1 MVLTANTSWKGI
13 STTFS
18 SFVGGTFFHTT
29 VNVEIE
35 IDCLDKQTNGCVEL
49 QITQSL
55 ENNERKARLSARIL
69 LSSANSKG
77 LASFAVIQERVE
89 AVKSTFKNLRV
100 LGKTRTT
107 LVEVLMSNVH
117 QTTSVRP
124 VFKDKN

>member
-18 SFVGGTFFHTT
+18 SFVGGTFFHST

-49 QITQSL
+49 QITQSQ

-77 LASFAVIQERVE
+77 LASCGH
-89 AVKSTFKNLRV
+89 
-100 LGKTRTT
+100 LGKSGSS
-107 LVEVLMSNVH
+107 EEHFQEFACPWEN
-117 QTTSVRP
+117 
-124 VFKDKN
+124 KNNSG